1 MLTYRHLVICS
12 ALSVISSSTLHRK
25 NNAISVCATKT
36 EISSPVKI
44 AMVSSFYFWSIGPFY
59 EGTDA
64 GLVGYT

>member
-12 ALSVISSSTLHRK
+12 ALSVISSSTLHR

-44 AMVSSFYFWSIGPFY
+44 ATVSYFYYWSIGPFY